1 MTDTTL
7 PTRIEEDMRGQ
18 VCPSTLIIAL
28 DRANTNKA
36 ALRTGKVVLVIK
48 TDNRDATA
56 TIPGAM
62 HNMGYETMVTKKMGY
77 YEILIGVDL
86 ARDDGA

>member
-1 MTDTTL
+1 MNNSTT
-7 PTRIEEDMRGQ
+7 PTRIEVDMRGQ
-18 VCPSTLIIAL
+18 VCPSTLLIAL

-36 ALRTGKVVLVIK
+36 ALRSGAAVLVIK

-62 HNMGYETMVTKKMGY
+62 KNMGYESIITKESGY
-77 YEILIGVDL
+77 YEIVIGIAPGKD
-86 ARDDGA
+86 